1 MPQNKLEYAIL
12 IHYSEIALKKN
23 NRPFFERKFIENI
36 TKHIKN
42 LSYYKV
48 RKISSRIFIEGVN
61 PSDWKLFNER
71 MKNVMG
77 LKNAT
82 LMIKSD
88 NTIKNMKKSIDALIK
103 DCNYKTFRIS
113 TKRHFK
119 GFEKTSQEL
128 NMELGEYVL
137 KKNNKAVS
145 LDFPDLNIIIEVL
158 KDKTYLGYNKIVGYS
173 GLPVKSQEK
182 AFSLISSGI
191 DSPVASFE
199 MIKRGVNLNF
209 IHFHSM
215 PAINKQSVEN
225 VKKIINVL
233 LNYQLESNLFIVP
246 LLEIQQKI
254 MQQVKDK
261 FWVIF
266 FRKSMIH
273 IANEIALNNK
283 AVALV
288 TGDSIGQ
295 VASQTLSNIRA
306 ISDKSILPILRPL
319 SGMNKEDIINRA
331 KEIGTYNI
339 SIEPYEDCC
348 SHFVPA
354 HPETK
359 ANMFDIK
366 KIEDSLELDQEYKN
380 AINKMEKLNFKYKG
394 EVK

>member
-1 MPQNKLEYAIL
+1 M
-12 IHYSEIALKKN
+12 
-23 NRPFFERKFIENI
+23 
-36 TKHIKN
+36 
-42 LSYYKV
+42 
-48 RKISSRIFIEGVN
+48 
-61 PSDWKLFNER
+61 
-71 MKNVMG
+71 
-77 LKNAT
+77 
-82 LMIKSD
+82 
-88 NTIKNMKKSIDALIK
+88 
-103 DCNYKTFRIS
+103 
-113 TKRHFK
+113 
-119 GFEKTSQEL
+119 
-128 NMELGEYVL
+128 
-137 KKNNKAVS
+137 
-145 LDFPDLNIIIEVL
+145 

-273 IANEIALNNK
+273 IANQIALNNK

-366 KIEDSLELDQEYKN
+366 KIEDSLELNQEYKN

>member
-137 KKNNKAVS
+137 KNNNKAVS